1 MRADI
6 TGSRGLVFSL
16 FFSFFSFRIVCIIII
31 LLEFVQVFEARE
43 DDLLACLLDLAR
55 EEDLVEDGVDLV
67 EVEDEVELAY
77 VAEEGVEN
85 LDEEVNRLKVGQ
97 LVVVGVDARAEE

>member
-1 MRADI
+1 
-6 TGSRGLVFSL
+6 
-16 FFSFFSFRIVCIIII
+16 
-31 LLEFVQVFEARE
+31 VFEARE